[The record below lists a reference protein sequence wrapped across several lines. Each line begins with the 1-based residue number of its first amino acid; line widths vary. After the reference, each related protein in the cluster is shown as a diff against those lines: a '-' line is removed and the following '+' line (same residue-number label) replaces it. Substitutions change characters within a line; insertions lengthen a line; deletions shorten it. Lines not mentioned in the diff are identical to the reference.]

1 MQPVP
6 RERIYDLYW
15 YFAAERQRIFTS
27 RIMGKQALWTDD
39 PILAEYK
46 FCNVYRGRTFSYLGI
61 PHIQP

>member
-1 MQPVP
+1 
-6 RERIYDLYW
+6 
-15 YFAAERQRIFTS
+15 
-27 RIMGKQALWTDD
+27 MGKQALWTDD